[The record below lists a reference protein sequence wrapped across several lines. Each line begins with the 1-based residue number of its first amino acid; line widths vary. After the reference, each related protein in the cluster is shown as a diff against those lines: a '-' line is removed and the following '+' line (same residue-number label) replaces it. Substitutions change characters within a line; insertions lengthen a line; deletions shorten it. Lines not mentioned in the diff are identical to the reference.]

1 MANNLQKKP
10 FLDYQAQ
17 IQYLKQKQLVINDES
32 SATTALE
39 KVSYYGLI
47 NGYKDI
53 FKNPSTNSFYLGTT
67 FDDIYNLY
75 LFDAE
80 LRDVFLKYILIFEKH
95 VK

>member
-17 IQYLKQKQLVINDES
+17 IQYLKQKQLVINDEV

-39 KVSYYGLI
+39 KASYYGLI

-53 FKNPSTNSFYLGTT
+53 FKDPAKQSGIASDWGLRRF
-67 FDDIYNLY
+67 
-75 LFDAE
+75 LFDKIIT
-80 LRDVFLKYILIFEKH
+80 LHLSNLF
-95 VK
+95 

>member
-17 IQYLKQKQLVINDES
+17 IKYLEQKQLVITDVA
-32 SATTALE
+32 SAISTLE

-53 FKNPSTNSFYLGTT
+53 FKDPATNNFYPGTT

-75 LFDAE
+75 LFDIIASKVTQT
-80 LRDVFLKYILIFEKH
+80 RGCTPSYSP
-95 VK
+95 